1 MILFNASAA
10 DSFFA
15 LHYFSLLFSSY
26 TTPTVFTSLVV
37 VGFHTALDYYSLLLT
52 HHSSLYLLQVAYK
65 EAITKQAEVDYIHK
79 KQTGG
84 SGQFAR
90 VKIRFEPEDKG

>member
-1 MILFNASAA
+1 MLPNRSWLLSSHA
-10 DSFFA
+10 
-15 LHYFSLLFSSY
+15 LFS
-26 TTPTVFTSLVV
+26 TTT
-37 VGFHTALDYYSLLLT
+37 Y
-52 HHSSLYLLQVAYK
+52 LQVAYK
-65 EAITKQAEVDYIHK
+65 EAITKKAEVDYIHK